1 MSVSTEHGGSST
13 SEQESP
19 PDKVVLLL
27 KATGNAPV
35 MKKMKWSV
43 SRKQKIH
50 WVVDFIRKY
59 ISCAPSESLFLHG
72 DRNIPMQNRQIRLD
86 ACNLISDF
94 IESVIHL
101 YLYERN
107 VYPRSSFTDFVVF
120 GLHLKICNNPDVKE
134 YIFNCV
140 ESIRPQL
147 SEINE
152 LRVIIKV
159 YSTRYFFLL
168 LQEYFATVLIRLKML
183 DSTLPSLEFETTW
196 ELWVQFS
203 SSCNQNENPTMLW
216 SLISNNSSKDV
227 KSGTIYPIKSF
238 HTEDIQMQV
247 LLLQH

>member
-1 MSVSTEHGGSST
+1 
-13 SEQESP
+13 
-19 PDKVVLLL
+19 
-27 KATGNAPV
+27 
-35 MKKMKWSV
+35 
-43 SRKQKIH
+43 
-50 WVVDFIRKY
+50 
-59 ISCAPSESLFLHG
+59 
-72 DRNIPMQNRQIRLD
+72 MQNRQIRLD

-152 LRVIIKV
+152 LRVIIKSV
-159 YSTRYFFLL
+159 ATSSVESEPVESLVLHFDKLNEEFIQRDISFSL